1 MSQKSWKTPIHS
13 STSTGEPGRRKSILG
28 TRSEGTMRV
37 HVHTKFCFLCVLT
50 FLFHQCNH
58 CHGEGHSH
66 QHNEHHHVGHDH
78 VHSDLQISE
87 APYMSGATV
96 SPESKSPKGDSL
108 EEEQRFYI
116 QKLFSRYG
124 QKDRLDFQGFQ
135 SLLFSLGLGEV
146 KVVGVDHEDLGHDHV
161 AHLDLVDMQEG
172 LHSHS
177 SNEDHDHDHGHG
189 HPHRMPGS
197 EPLHTEQ
204 APTGCSQRPTAG
216 SPAAGAPTG
225 HDHKHDHGHN
235 HRHDA
240 GHNHNHSKLKDS
252 DHKHSD
258 GHVQD
263 THDHDHEN
271 NHDPAND
278 KQHKHEQVQVQSN
291 PKDFTSQPIDHDHSD
306 HDHSDHDHSDHDHST
321 HDHSDHDH
329 SDHDHSTHDHS
340 DHDHSTHDHSDHD
353 HSDHDH
359 SDHDHSTHDHSDH
372 DHSTHDHSDHDHSTH
387 DHSDHDHSTHDHSD
401 HDHSTHDHSDH
412 DHSDHDHSDHD
423 QSEHDSPYNH
433 VQTGTDIPL
442 IDQEQVPSVRS
453 GPPPLPQVTSP
464 APIESRTKK
473 PRNSARVRGQRGRNK
488 TTSLISP
495 SDDHDHKHGHGHS
508 QSHKHRREA
517 PGGLATPTMPFPVL
531 PGHPGGFL
539 HQHEECLNLTELL
552 TYYGLNPESL
562 ISPSQFTYLCP
573 ALLYQIDSRVCI
585 RHYHQMDVEQEALE
599 NVPSVWVW
607 VWGFVSITIISL
619 LSLLGVVLVPI
630 INQGCF
636 KFLLTFLVALA
647 VGTLSG
653 DALLHLLP
661 HSQGQHD
668 HSQPRTS
675 HKTDLVT
682 EFDGVWK
689 GLTAL
694 AGIYLL
700 FIIEHCIGMFKLYK
714 DQGGMKKSSEEGKIG
729 RKLSD
734 HKLNR
739 RSDAEWLHLKPLSE
753 DPDSTAISCDNGY
766 NDTQLTEFQPPDSPT
781 NKTPLASALPQQDQH
796 SPSKEEGHKAKQ
808 HRHGHGHSHGGNC
821 HSDQEMKDAGIASI
835 AWMVI
840 MGDGMHNFSD
850 GLAIGAAFSA
860 NLTGGISTSVAVF
873 CHELPHEL
881 GDFAVLLKAGMSVKQ
896 AIVYNLLSALM
907 AYVGMMIGTVVG
919 QYTHNVTN
927 WIFAITAGMFLYVAL
942 VDMLPEMLHG
952 DSEEHKRCQLGHFVL
967 QNLGMLTGFG
977 IMLLIAIFEDQIV
990 FDFGF
995 L

>member
-1 MSQKSWKTPIHS
+1 
-13 STSTGEPGRRKSILG
+13 
-28 TRSEGTMRV
+28 MRV
-37 HVHTKFCFLCVLT
+37 HVHTKFCFLCVFT
-50 FLFHQCNH
+50 FLFHQCSH
-58 CHGEGHSH
+58 CHGDGHSH
-66 QHNEHHHVGHDH
+66 QHSGHHHANHNH

-87 APYMSGATV
+87 APYVRGATV
-96 SPESKSPKGDSL
+96 SPESKNTQGDAL

-116 QKLFSRYG
+116 QQLFRRYG

-161 AHLDLVDMQEG
+161 AHLDLLDMQEG

-177 SNEDHDHDHGHG
+177 STNEGHDQGHGHGHG
-189 HPHRMPGS
+189 HPHHKPS
-197 EPLHTEQ
+197 AQHPHTERV
-204 APTGCSQRPTAG
+204 PTRCSQQTTAA
-216 SPAAGAPTG
+216 SPAAGALTG
-225 HDHKHDHGHN
+225 DDHKHDHDHDQDHNHGHN
-235 HRHDA
+235 A
-240 GHNHNHSKLKDS
+240 EHNLDHTRVKDS

-258 GHVQD
+258 GPVGD
-263 THDHDHEN
+263 THDHDKA
-271 NHDPAND
+271 HDKD
-278 KQHKHEQVQVQSN
+278 KHEQVQVQSN
-291 PKDFTSQPIDHDHSD
+291 HKDMNSQPHSD
-306 HDHSDHDHSDHDHST
+306 HDHGDDDHDN
-321 HDHSDHDH
+321 
-329 SDHDHSTHDHS
+329 
-340 DHDHSTHDHSDHD
+340 
-353 HSDHDH
+353 
-359 SDHDHSTHDHSDH
+359 
-372 DHSTHDHSDHDHSTH
+372 
-387 DHSDHDHSTHDHSD
+387 
-401 HDHSTHDHSDH
+401 
-412 DHSDHDHSDHD
+412 
-423 QSEHDSPYNH
+423 NH
-433 VQTGTDIPL
+433 VNQIQTGTEIPP
-442 IDQEQVPSVRS
+442 INQEQGPSAHLEPSQVPQK
-453 GPPPLPQVTSP
+453 PQSSP
-464 APIESRTKK
+464 APTESKTKK
-473 PRNSARVRGQRGRNK
+473 PRNPARARGQRGRNK
-488 TTSLISP
+488 TTSPPTST
-495 SDDHDHKHGHGHS
+495 SEDHDHKHEHRHGHS
-508 QSHKHRREA
+508 HSHKDKREA
-517 PGGLATPTMPFPVL
+517 PGVPTTPTLPARVL
-531 PGHPGGFL
+531 PLHPGGL
-539 HQHEECLNLTELL
+539 SHQHEECLNLTQLL

-599 NVPSVWVW
+599 PVSSVWVW

-630 INQGCF
+630 LNQGCF

-668 HSQPRTS
+668 HSEPGTS
-675 HKTDLVT
+675 HDTNLVT

-700 FIIEHCIGMFKLYK
+700 FIIEHCIGMFKHYK
-714 DQGGMKKSSEEGKIG
+714 DQRGMKKVSEEGKIG

-739 RSDAEWLHLKPLSE
+739 RSDAEWLHLKPLNE
-753 DPDSTAISCDNGY
+753 DPDSTAISCDNGH
-766 NDTQLTEFQPPDSPT
+766 NDTQLTELQTPDSPT
-781 NKTPLASALPQQDQH
+781 NRTPLAATNSQQDHH
-796 SPSKEEGHKAKQ
+796 SPTKENGRKAKQ
-808 HRHGHGHSHGGNC
+808 HSHGHSHSHGHGHSHGGNC

-881 GDFAVLLKAGMSVKQ
+881 GDFAVLLKAGMTVKQ

-952 DSEEHKRCQLGHFVL
+952 DSEDHKRCQLGHFIL

-977 IMLLIAIFEDQIV
+977 IMLLIAIFEDRIV

-995 L
+995 

>member
-1 MSQKSWKTPIHS
+1 MFQQNWKIPLVQQNKDW
-13 STSTGEPGRRKSILG
+13 GPNRRHRTTE
-28 TRSEGTMRV
+28 TRSEGKMRV

-50 FLFHQCNH
+50 FLFHQCSH
-58 CHGEGHSH
+58 CHDDGHTH
-66 QHNEHHHVGHDH
+66 QHSGHHHVDHNH
-78 VHSDLQISE
+78 VHNDLQISE
-87 APYMSGATV
+87 APYVRRATL
-96 SPESKSPKGDSL
+96 SPESNSHQGDTL

-116 QKLFSRYG
+116 QQLFTRYG

-146 KVVGVDHEDLGHDHV
+146 KMVGVDHEEMGHDHV
-161 AHLDLVDMQEG
+161 AHLDLLDMQEG

-177 SNEDHDHDHGHG
+177 STSEGHDQGHVHGHDHSPDKPGSQHPHTERVAARCTQQTTAANPAGGAHIGDDHKHDHNHDHDHGHDG
-189 HPHRMPGS
+189 
-197 EPLHTEQ
+197 
-204 APTGCSQRPTAG
+204 
-216 SPAAGAPTG
+216 
-225 HDHKHDHGHN
+225 KHN
-235 HRHDA
+235 HDRT
-240 GHNHNHSKLKDS
+240 KVKES

-258 GHVQD
+258 GHVKDAQD
-263 THDHDHEN
+263 HDHDHEHEHEHH
-271 NHDPAND
+271 HDHAHD
-278 KQHKHEQVQVQSN
+278 KEHKHVQVQSN
-291 PKDFTSQPIDHDHSD
+291 HEDLNSQPHSGHDHVEHDHDH
-306 HDHSDHDHSDHDHST
+306 
-321 HDHSDHDH
+321 
-329 SDHDHSTHDHS
+329 
-340 DHDHSTHDHSDHD
+340 
-353 HSDHDH
+353 
-359 SDHDHSTHDHSDH
+359 
-372 DHSTHDHSDHDHSTH
+372 
-387 DHSDHDHSTHDHSD
+387 
-401 HDHSTHDHSDH
+401 
-412 DHSDHDHSDHD
+412 
-423 QSEHDSPYNH
+423 NH
-433 VQTGTDIPL
+433 VHQIQNGSDIPPINL
-442 IDQEQVPSVRS
+442 NQAPSAHLEPSQIPQELQS
-453 GPPPLPQVTSP
+453 SP
-464 APIESRTKK
+464 APTESWTKK
-473 PRNSARVRGQRGRNK
+473 PRNPARARGQRGRNK
-488 TTSLISP
+488 GPSLLP
-495 SDDHDHKHGHGHS
+495 PTSDDHDNNHEHGHGHS
-508 QSHKHRREA
+508 HSHKDKREA
-517 PGGLATPTMPFPVL
+517 PAAPTIPTL
-531 PGHPGGFL
+531 TDTLKSGHPGGL
-539 HQHEECLNLTELL
+539 SHQHEECLNLTQLL
-552 TYYGLNPESL
+552 TYYGLSPESL

-573 ALLYQIDSRVCI
+573 ALLDQIDSRVCI

-599 NVPSVWVW
+599 PPNSVWVW
-607 VWGFVSITIISL
+607 IWGFVSITIISL

-630 INQGCF
+630 LNQSCF

-668 HSQPRTS
+668 HSEPGTG
-675 HKTDLVT
+675 HATNLVT

-700 FIIEHCIGMFKLYK
+700 FIIEHCIGMFKHYK
-714 DQGGMKKSSEEGKIG
+714 DQRGTKRTIEEGKIG

-753 DPDSTAISCDNGY
+753 DPDNTAVSCDNGH
-766 NDTQLTEFQPPDSPT
+766 NDTQLTELQTPDSPT
-781 NKTPLASALPQQDQH
+781 NKTPLASKQGDQ
-796 SPSKEEGHKAKQ
+796 SPSKENGRKAKQ
-808 HRHGHGHSHGGNC
+808 HRHSHGHGHSHGGNC

-881 GDFAVLLKAGMSVKQ
+881 GDFAVLLKAGMTVKQ

-907 AYVGMMIGTVVG
+907 AYVGMMIGIVVG

-952 DSEEHKRCQLGHFVL
+952 DSEDHKRCQLGHFVL

-977 IMLLIAIFEDQIV
+977 IMLLIAIFEDHIV

-995 L
+995 

>member
-1 MSQKSWKTPIHS
+1 MGKDRENIFECMSQKSWKTPTHS
-13 STSTGEPGRRKSILG
+13 STRTGRPGRRKSVPG

-66 QHNEHHHVGHDH
+66 QHSEHPQDGHDH

-87 APYMSGATV
+87 APYTSGSTV
-96 SPESKSPKGDSL
+96 SPESKSPQRDTL

-116 QKLFSRYG
+116 QQLFNRYG
-124 QKDRLDFQGFQ
+124 QKDRLDFKGFQ

-146 KVVGVDHEDLGHDHV
+146 KVVGADHEELGHDHV
-161 AHLDLVDMQEG
+161 AHLDLVDIQEG
-172 LHSHS
+172 LHTHS
-177 SNEDHDHDHGHG
+177 PKEDHGHG
-189 HPHRMPGS
+189 HGHGHGHQHHKPG
-197 EPLHTEQ
+197 PDRLHKAEATTE
-204 APTGCSQRPTAG
+204 CSQQTTTA

-225 HDHKHDHGHN
+225 HDHKHEHGHN

-240 GHNHNHSKLKDS
+240 EHNHNHSKVKDS

-271 NHDPAND
+271 NHDQVSHD

-291 PKDFTSQPIDHDHSD
+291 PKDITSQPHSD
-306 HDHSDHDHSDHDHST
+306 HDHGDHDHGDHDHGDHDHST
-321 HDHSDHDH
+321 HDHGTHEHDH
-329 SDHDHSTHDHS
+329 GTHDHGTHE
-340 DHDHSTHDHSDHD
+340 HDHGDHAH
-353 HSDHDH
+353 
-359 SDHDHSTHDHSDH
+359 
-372 DHSTHDHSDHDHSTH
+372 
-387 DHSDHDHSTHDHSD
+387 
-401 HDHSTHDHSDH
+401 
-412 DHSDHDHSDHD
+412 
-423 QSEHDSPYNH
+423 PA
-433 VQTGTDIPL
+433 QTGTEGPV
-442 IDQEQVPSVRS
+442 IDQEQVPTVPS
-453 GPPPLPQVTSP
+453 GPSPILQETSP
-464 APIESRTKK
+464 APIESKTKK
-473 PRNSARVRGQRGRNK
+473 PRNPARVKGQRGRNK
-488 TTSLISP
+488 TSSPISP
-495 SDDHDHKHGHGHS
+495 SEDHDHKHGHGHS
-508 QSHKHRREA
+508 HSHKHRREA
-517 PGGLATPTMPFPVL
+517 PGGPATATLPAPIL
-531 PGHPGGFL
+531 PGHSAGFL

-599 NVPSVWVW
+599 NVSTVMVW

-630 INQGCF
+630 IDQGCF

-661 HSQGQHD
+661 HSQGQHN
-668 HSQPRTS
+668 HSEPRTS
-675 HKTDLVT
+675 DKTDMLT

-700 FIIEHCIGMFKLYK
+700 FIIEHCLGMFKVYK
-714 DQGGMKKSSEEGKIG
+714 DQRSLKKSSEEGKIG

-753 DPDSTAISCDNGY
+753 DPDSTAVSCDNGY

-781 NKTPLASALPQQDQH
+781 NKTPLAPALPQQDEPSPAKEDAPKTKQH
-796 SPSKEEGHKAKQ
+796 S

-896 AIVYNLLSALM
+896 AIFYNLLSALM
-907 AYVGMMIGTVVG
+907 AYFGMMIGTVVG

-952 DSEEHKRCQLGHFVL
+952 DSEEHKRCQMGHFVL

>member
-1 MSQKSWKTPIHS
+1 
-13 STSTGEPGRRKSILG
+13 
-28 TRSEGTMRV
+28 MRV

-66 QHNEHHHVGHDH
+66 QHSEHPQDGHDH

-87 APYMSGATV
+87 APYTSGSTV
-96 SPESKSPKGDSL
+96 SPESKSPRGDTL

-116 QKLFSRYG
+116 QQLFSRYG
-124 QKDRLDFQGFQ
+124 QKDRLDFKGFQ
-135 SLLFSLGLGEV
+135 NLLFSLGLGEV
-146 KVVGVDHEDLGHDHV
+146 KVVGADHEELGHDHV
-161 AHLDLVDMQEG
+161 AHLDLVDIQEG
-172 LHSHS
+172 LHTHS
-177 SNEDHDHDHGHG
+177 PKEDHGHG
-189 HPHRMPGS
+189 HGHGHQHHKPG
-197 EPLHTEQ
+197 PDRLHKAEAT
-204 APTGCSQRPTAG
+204 TGCSQHTTAA

-225 HDHKHDHGHN
+225 HDHKHEHGHN

-240 GHNHNHSKLKDS
+240 EHNHNHSKVKDS

-271 NHDPAND
+271 NHDQVAHD
-278 KQHKHEQVQVQSN
+278 KHEQVQVQSN
-291 PKDFTSQPIDHDHSD
+291 PKDITSQPHSEHDHGTHEHNHGDHDHG
-306 HDHSDHDHSDHDHST
+306 DHDHST
-321 HDHSDHDH
+321 HDHGTHEHDHGTHEHDH
-329 SDHDHSTHDHS
+329 SDSAHPAQTV
-340 DHDHSTHDHSDHD
+340 T
-353 HSDHDH
+353 
-359 SDHDHSTHDHSDH
+359 
-372 DHSTHDHSDHDHSTH
+372 
-387 DHSDHDHSTHDHSD
+387 
-401 HDHSTHDHSDH
+401 
-412 DHSDHDHSDHD
+412 
-423 QSEHDSPYNH
+423 DSS
-433 VQTGTDIPL
+433 L
-442 IDQEQVPSVRS
+442 IDQEQLPTVPSEPS
-453 GPPPLPQVTSP
+453 PIPQETSP
-464 APIESRTKK
+464 APIGSKTKK
-473 PRNSARVRGQRGRNK
+473 PRNPARVRGQRGRNK
-488 TTSLISP
+488 TSSSKSP

-508 QSHKHRREA
+508 HSHKHRREA
-517 PGGLATPTMPFPVL
+517 PGGHVTTTLPAPVL
-531 PGHPGGFL
+531 PGHSAGFL

-585 RHYHQMDVEQEALE
+585 RHYHHMDVEQEALE
-599 NVPSVWVW
+599 NVSTVMVW

-661 HSQGQHD
+661 HSQGQHN
-668 HSQPRTS
+668 HSEPRTS
-675 HKTDLVT
+675 DKTDMLT

-700 FIIEHCIGMFKLYK
+700 FIIEHCLGMFKVYK
-714 DQGGMKKSSEEGKIG
+714 DQRSLKKSSEEGKIG

-753 DPDSTAISCDNGY
+753 DPDSTAMSCDNGY

-781 NKTPLASALPQQDQH
+781 NKTPLAPALPQQDEPSPAKEDAPKTKQH
-796 SPSKEEGHKAKQ
+796 S

-896 AIVYNLLSALM
+896 AIFYNLLSALM
-907 AYVGMMIGTVVG
+907 AYFGMMIGTVVG

-952 DSEEHKRCQLGHFVL
+952 DSEEHKRCQMGHFVL